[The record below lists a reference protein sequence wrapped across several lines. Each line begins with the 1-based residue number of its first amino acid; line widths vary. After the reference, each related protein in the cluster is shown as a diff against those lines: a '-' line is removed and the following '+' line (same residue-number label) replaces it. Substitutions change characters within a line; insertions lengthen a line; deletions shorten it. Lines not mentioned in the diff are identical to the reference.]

1 MERKGESDKG
11 GVRLRHRRRRCRFGG
26 GGPLRP
32 KRFIYGGVDM
42 EDDTLRLREER
53 GKRGEGEER
62 MDGWRREGQKSREE
76 RRVREG
82 R

>member
-42 EDDTLRLREER
+42 EDDTLRFREER

-62 MDGWRREGQKSREE
+62 MEGGEQDRKA
-76 RRVREG
+76 VRNEG
-82 R
+82 